1 MLFLYTIKDF
11 IACVQYESENSIL
24 LEESW
29 LQLSMSYVFISSQF
43 DFEKQISL
51 NFEVLQLENQFFK
64 FMLQVNCSPKSLP
77 NQ

>member
-29 LQLSMSYVFISSQF
+29 LLLSMSYVFISSQF
-43 DFEKQISL
+43 DFE
-51 NFEVLQLENQFFK
+51 N
-64 FMLQVNCSPKSLP
+64 KSV
-77 NQ
+77 